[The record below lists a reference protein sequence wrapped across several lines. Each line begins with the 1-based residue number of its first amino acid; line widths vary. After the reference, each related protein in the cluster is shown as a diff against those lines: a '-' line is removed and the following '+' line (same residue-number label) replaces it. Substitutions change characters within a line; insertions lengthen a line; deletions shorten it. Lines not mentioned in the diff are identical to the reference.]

1 MSAPHYQIIR
11 RPIITEKG
19 LGVKETQHTVVFEV
33 ASGATK
39 TQIKEA
45 VQQIFKVKVDAVRT
59 ANFRSEEHTS
69 ELQSPC
75 NLVCRLLLEKKKKLP
90 SRFLFEQKKYI
101 T

>member
-33 ASGATK
+33 SANATK

-45 VQQIFKVKVDAVRT
+45 ARQITSAKCAAADRVKATGATGRKRT
-59 ANFRSEEHTS
+59 
-69 ELQSPC
+69 
-75 NLVCRLLLEKKKKLP
+75 
-90 SRFLFEQKKYI
+90 
-101 T
+101 

>member
-33 ASGATK
+33 SANATK

-45 VQQIFKVKVDAVRT
+45 VQQIFKVKSPKYARRILPARCAVVGRT
-59 ANFRSEEHTS
+59 KVTGAIGRKRT
-69 ELQSPC
+69 
-75 NLVCRLLLEKKKKLP
+75 
-90 SRFLFEQKKYI
+90 
-101 T
+101 